1 MKKLILGLFLFSST
15 IMAGSITINVTDI
28 ANQNGKLFIGLYNK
42 DDDTFASTSKCYK
55 VVNLFMESNETRYTF
70 KNISNGIY
78 AIAIFHDENGNKELD
93 TNIFGIPSE
102 GYGFSNNIRPKF
114 RPASFEEAK
123 FVLDDN
129 ISVTIKI
136 GY

>member
-1 MKKLILGLFLFSST
+1 
-15 IMAGSITINVTDI
+15 MAGNIIVKVTDI
-28 ANQNGKLFIGLYNK
+28 VNKEGKLFIGLYNK
-42 DDDTFASTSKCYK
+42 DDDTFASTSKYYK
-55 VVNLFMESNETRYTF
+55 VINLFIESNETRYTF

-129 ISVTIKI
+129 ISVTIKM